1 LASNLDH
8 ASEIRRLG
16 GFFSNSTARATQGT
30 GRRHGR
36 QHGGARATVR
46 KMKHGF
52 FLHDLD
58 YERNLFCPLTPVEPG
73 HKKAVD
79 GEAAQAAVG
88 GGEVFLW

>member
-1 LASNLDH
+1 
-8 ASEIRRLG
+8 
-16 GFFSNSTARATQGT
+16 
-30 GRRHGR
+30 
-36 QHGGARATVR
+36 VR

-88 GGEVFLW
+88 GGEVFLR